1 VDINID
7 CSIKS
12 NEYYEI
18 NKDKFNSNYNLIYKR
33 NYAPKSNIGDCSY
46 LYKNFHPTSYDDFL
60 KQYLNSKCDD
70 FSFKTHKGNDKCG
83 RSREQLKYLAECY
96 YNDIKKKFPKANV
109 TIQDCLDNLIVHIII
124 ETYDGHEV
132 ERYFVNLIR
141 GWSHHYIV
149 EECDGKY
156 DSELGIDFIIRRDDD
171 ANFVRYMQ
179 VKPNSFFYYTIKH
192 KALIDDRKN
201 AFLKELKL
209 NEIDENGT
217 IEYLIYDKDEY
228 SKSKTVKIATR
239 EGKKA
244 FRLSDIVD
252 ANGQPK
258 FDIKKDFKYEIPGEQ
273 KENDENNQ

>member
-1 VDINID
+1 MELDY
-7 CSIKS
+7 SIKS

-18 NKDKFNSNYNLIYKR
+18 NKNKLNPKYNLIYKEK
-33 NYAPKSNIGDCSY
+33 YAPKSNIGDCSY
-46 LYKNFHPTSYDDFL
+46 LYKIFKPISYEDFL
-60 KQYLNSKCDD
+60 NQYMNCPCDN

-83 RSREQLKYLAECY
+83 RSREQLKFLAECY
-96 YNDIKKKFPKANV
+96 YNDIKKEFPNDDV
-109 TIQDCLDNLIVHIII
+109 TVQECLDNLINHIII
-124 ETYDGHEV
+124 ETYDGHGV

-141 GWSHHYIV
+141 GWSQHYIV

-171 ANFVRYMQ
+171 ENFVRYMQ
-179 VKPNSFFYYTIKH
+179 IKPNSFFYYTRKH

-239 EGKKA
+239 EGKKT

-258 FDIKKDFKYEIPGEQ
+258 FDIKKDFNYEIPGEQ